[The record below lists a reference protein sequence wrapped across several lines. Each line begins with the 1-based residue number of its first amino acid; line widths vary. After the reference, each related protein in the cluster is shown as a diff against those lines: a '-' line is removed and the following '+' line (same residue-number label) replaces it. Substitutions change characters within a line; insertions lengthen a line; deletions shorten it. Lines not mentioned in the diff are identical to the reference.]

1 MIKGSIPY
9 FINEKKTKIMGNVYF
24 FHCSRYIFIFLTL
37 MNMHFIYFF
46 FFFLLE
52 HLLWWY
58 QKSSVSCVVIT
69 YSKRNL
75 RNRNKE
81 YLAESTG
88 VVPAKYPPK
97 VKLERISTIL
107 ECQNWE
113 NYAYLGLWGIWGFY
127 SGIELPLFLDGEGIS
142 L

>member
-1 MIKGSIPY
+1 M
-9 FINEKKTKIMGNVYF
+9 
-24 FHCSRYIFIFLTL
+24 
-37 MNMHFIYFF
+37 
-46 FFFLLE
+46 
-52 HLLWWY
+52 
-58 QKSSVSCVVIT
+58 IT

-81 YLAESTG
+81 DLAKSTG

-113 NYAYLGLWGIWGFY
+113 NYAYLGL
-127 SGIELPLFLDGEGIS
+127 
-142 L
+142 